1 MPNFTISATTLTF
14 PDGTTMTT
22 AAQSIPSGTVTN
34 FFQATAPT
42 AWTKLTTN
50 DNAAIRIVSGTGG
63 GTGGS
68 VNFNTAFASQTPA
81 GNVSI
86 SGGSVSGYTLSTS
99 EIPSHSHSYSASYN
113 NIGDSNFPATAFA
126 PGGGQSRTP
135 STSGAGG
142 GGSHSHGFS
151 PPTGSFSGSALN
163 LAVKYLDNIMCS
175 KN

>member
-34 FFQATAPT
+34 FFQASAPT

-68 VNFNTAFASQTPA
+68 VNFSTAFASQA
-81 GNVSI
+81 
-86 SGGSVSGYTLSTS
+86 VSGTNSAFTLSTT
-99 EIPSHSHSYSASYN
+99 EIPSHTHSFTAYN
-113 NIGDSNFPATAFA
+113 STNPATSLVNGRVGT
-126 PGGGQSRTP
+126 GGDFTVTTTG
-135 STSGAGG
+135 
-142 GGSHSHGFS
+142 
-151 PPTGSFSGSALN
+151 TGSGGAHNHTFSGTAIN

>member
-34 FFQATAPT
+34 FFQASAPT

-63 GTGGS
+63 ATGGS
-68 VNFNTAFASQTPA
+68 VNFSTAFASQA
-81 GNVSI
+81 
-86 SGGSVSGYTLSTS
+86 VSGTNSAFTLSTT
-99 EIPSHSHSYSASYN
+99 EIPSHNHSITNMSGGGSYSYGVGAVYN
-113 NIGDSNFPATAFA
+113 AQTYFNNPVS
-126 PGGGQSRTP
+126 
-135 STSGAGG
+135 STGG
-142 GGSHSHGFS
+142 GGAHNHTF
-151 PPTGSFSGSALN
+151 TGTAIN
-163 LAVKYLDNIMCS
+163 LAVKYLDCIMCS

>member
-1 MPNFTISATTLTF
+1 MANFTMSATTLTF

-34 FFQATAPT
+34 FFQASAPT

-50 DNAAIRIVSGTGG
+50 DNAAIRVVSGTGG

-81 GNVSI
+81 GSI
-86 SGGSVSGYTLSTS
+86 SVSGGSVGNYTLSTS
-99 EIPSHSHSYSASYN
+99 EIPSHTHGIGYTAPVAGANGSFFGAANNAFQSA
-113 NIGDSNFPATAFA
+113 AT
-126 PGGGQSRTP
+126 GGGAAHGHSFSAP
-135 STSGAGG
+135 SA
-142 GGSHSHGFS
+142 
-151 PPTGSFSGSALN
+151 SFSGTAIN

-175 KN
+175 KD

>member
-1 MPNFTISATTLTF
+1 
-14 PDGTTMTT
+14 MTT

-34 FFQATAPT
+34 FFQASAPT

-68 VNFNTAFASQTPA
+68 VNFSTAFASQTPT
-81 GNVSI
+81 GTV
-86 SGGSVSGYTLSTS
+86 GGYTLSTA
-99 EIPSHSHSYSASYN
+99 EIPSHLHSNS
-113 NIGDSNFPATAFA
+113 FTT
-126 PGGGQSRTP
+126 GGSFGGTTGSGTYANTG
-135 STSGAGG
+135 STGG
-142 GGSHSHGFS
+142 GGSHAHSF
-151 PPTGSFSGSALN
+151 TGSAIN

>member
-34 FFQATAPT
+34 FFQASAPT

-68 VNFNTAFASQTPA
+68 VNFNTAFASQSVA
-81 GNVSI
+81 GSI
-86 SGGSVSGYTLSTS
+86 SVSGGAVSSYTLSTS
-99 EIPSHSHSYSASYN
+99 EIPAHNHNYNYSN
-113 NIGDSNFPATAFA
+113 DSNPGTGGRNLAGLTTSTAN
-126 PGGGQSRTP
+126 
-135 STSGAGG
+135 AGG
-142 GGSHSHGFS
+142 GGGHSHGFTN
-151 PPTGSFSGSALN
+151 PTASFTGTAIN

>member
-34 FFQATAPT
+34 FFQASAPT

-63 GTGGS
+63 VTGGS
-68 VNFNTAFASQTPA
+68 VNFSTAFASQAISATVGAYTLASNEMPSHNHSFTA
-81 GNVSI
+81 YYGNGYGAAVLYHNNAQVAANVTVS
-86 SGGSVSGYTLSTS
+86 SAGGSAA
-99 EIPSHSHSYSASYN
+99 HSHSFSASA
-113 NIGDSNFPATAFA
+113 I
-126 PGGGQSRTP
+126 
-135 STSGAGG
+135 
-142 GGSHSHGFS
+142 
-151 PPTGSFSGSALN
+151 N
-163 LAVKYLDNIMCS
+163 LAVKYLDCIMCS